1 MRIFRVLSKI
11 PPRPRF
17 QSKQYNKS
25 SRYQNKPEGMLAGED
40 TTKLIPNIS
49 LIYRLLI
56 LPSLPF
62 PQGDLTGII
71 VYLCL
76 SLQALQVYWSSSSA
90 CVVSFNSSQ
99 CLDAAATFLC
109 SFLIQFKVFSWVV
122 VHHLADRLSS
132 FIAHKGRQIDPWL
145 SLIHSLM
152 VVLWTEKETKREV
165 RYEWTKY
172 FQFSQI
178 SSQSW
183 VKCLKKT
190 KNFGVK
196 IIIKMLK
203 AQN

>member
-11 PPRPRF
+11 PPRPQF

-109 SFLIQFKVFSWVV
+109 SFLIQFKVFF
-122 VHHLADRLSS
+122 LSGCS
-132 FIAHKGRQIDPWL
+132 SSGWQIEL
-145 SLIHSLM
+145 LH
-152 VVLWTEKETKREV
+152 
-165 RYEWTKY
+165 
-172 FQFSQI
+172 FSQRKADWSLTVI
-178 SSQSW
+178 NSFTDGRTLNW
-183 VKCLKKT
+183 KGNKKRS
-190 KNFGVK
+190 
-196 IIIKMLK
+196 
-203 AQN
+203 

>member
-1 MRIFRVLSKI
+1 MTLRIFRVLSKI

-76 SLQALQVYWSSSSA
+76 SLQALQIYWSSSSA

-109 SFLIQFKVFSWVV
+109 SFLIQFNVFFLSGCSSSGWQIELL
-122 VHHLADRLSS
+122 HCSQRKADWSLTVINS
-132 FIAHKGRQIDPWL
+132 FTDGRTLNWKGN
-145 SLIHSLM
+145 
-152 VVLWTEKETKREV
+152 KKR
-165 RYEWTKY
+165 
-172 FQFSQI
+172 S
-178 SSQSW
+178 
-183 VKCLKKT
+183 
-190 KNFGVK
+190 
-196 IIIKMLK
+196 
-203 AQN
+203 